1 MCFQLVTDKE
11 GIEYLREQSDEDAD
25 FDQVG
30 GGKCGGY
37 IARLLSATPYPGFG
51 VQSLDWSFILPE
63 GLNSVS
69 GYENII
75 QALHELIEDILERCL
90 FDSLPTDFVRFAM
103 MQDGLDYYISLPFM
117 PRDQVTVDRV
127 MHEAKRV
134 LGS

>member
-1 MCFQLVTDKE
+1 M
-11 GIEYLREQSDEDAD
+11 
-25 FDQVG
+25 
-30 GGKCGGY
+30 
-37 IARLLSATPYPGFG
+37 
-51 VQSLDWSFILPE
+51 
-63 GLNSVS
+63 S

-90 FDSLPTDFVRFAM
+90 FDFLPTDFVRFAM